1 MTYASVL
8 KLGLLSASLLGF
20 SGCGLASLPG
30 GYTPIEKQ
38 TLSDLRPSNYVP
50 RTADQRAAVLTQGL
64 FAQAAFWSREYDLNP
79 ADLEAAI
86 NLAST
91 LRRLNNPAKAV
102 EITTQTR
109 ALYPRDVDLMTELSA
124 ALIANNQPQKAME
137 IIDAAL
143 RQRPDH
149 ARLWSMKGAALDQ
162 VEMYDQARQ
171 HYSRALQLAPND
183 AGIMANVGLS
193 YALEGD
199 PRTAE
204 VWLRRAA
211 NTPGASAAVRQ
222 NLVLVLGLQGKTE
235 DAQKWANRDLNTN
248 PAQRYT
254 NPASTRQNVPQQA
267 ALAGPVTSPATSPIT
282 NPITSPPPRPVT
294 QPVSSAANISA
305 PRIYGQLN
313 PVQLPQPRQP
323 QRSASTQQPVPLTA
337 SPHGFNL
344 TMPGNPNGPKTAR
357 EAALQMAEQRLAGSA
372 QYQAQ
377 PVAPSMSPAMPPS
390 MPLAQQQI
398 IATNVAP
405 QSVLERIAQNNLS
418 KRTLAQQQQ
427 AQYQALAQ
435 QRAMQQRVQQ
445 QQYGA
450 PATPPTGQPYGHQPY
465 PPQVDMKIYPQYNS
479 NYAQN
484 QQDTRTP
491 ARTRRR

>member
-8 KLGLLSASLLGF
+8 KLGILSVSLLGL

-38 TLSDLRPSNYVP
+38 TLNDLRPSNYVP

-109 ALYPRDVDLMTELSA
+109 ALYPRNIDLMTELGA
-124 ALIANNQPQKAME
+124 ALIASNQPQKAIE
-137 IIDAAL
+137 IIDTAL
-143 RQRPDH
+143 RQRPDQ

-162 VEMYDQARQ
+162 VEMFDQARQ

-204 VWLRRAA
+204 IWLRRAA

-235 DAQKWANRDLNTN
+235 DAQKWANRDLNTKTARMNAN
-248 PAQRYT
+248 PAPTQR
-254 NPASTRQNVPQQA
+254 RVPQQA
-267 ALAGPVTSPATSPIT
+267 ALAGPTTNPTVSPA
-282 NPITSPPPRPVT
+282 PRPVT
-294 QPVSSAANISA
+294 QPVNNAANISA

-313 PVQLPQPRQP
+313 PAQPIQPGQP
-323 QRSASTQQPVPLTA
+323 QRSASTQQPTPLTA
-337 SPHGFNL
+337 TPHGFNL
-344 TMPGNPNGPKTAR
+344 TMPGDPSGPKTAR

-372 QYQAQ
+372 QYQAR
-377 PVAPSMSPAMPPS
+377 PVPPA

-398 IATNVAP
+398 IATNTTPQSVLAQ

-427 AQYQALAQ
+427 AQYQDLAQ
-435 QRAMQQRVQQ
+435 QRAQ
-445 QQYGA
+445 QQYGTPAQA
-450 PATPPTGQPYGHQPY
+450 PVYGQQPYA
-465 PPQVDMKIYPQYNS
+465 PQVDMRIYPQYS
-479 NYAQN
+479 PEYAQN

-491 ARTRRR
+491 ARSRRR

>member
-1 MTYASVL
+1 MTYASSL
-8 KLGLLSASLLGF
+8 KLGLLSVSLLSL

-38 TLSDLRPSNYVP
+38 TINDLRPANYVP
-50 RTADQRAAVLTQGL
+50 RTADQRAAILTQGL

-109 ALYPRDVDLMTELSA
+109 ALYPRDVDLMTELGA
-124 ALIANNQPQKAME
+124 ALIANNQPQKAIE
-137 IIDAAL
+137 IIDTAL
-143 RQRPDH
+143 RQRPDR

-162 VEMYDQARQ
+162 VEMFDQARQ
-171 HYSRALQLAPND
+171 HYTRALQLAPND

-211 NTPGASAAVRQ
+211 NVPGASAAVRQ
-222 NLVLVLGLQGKTE
+222 NLALVLGLQGKTE
-235 DAQKWANRDLNTN
+235 DAQRWANRDLNTN
-248 PAQRYT
+248 TAQMNANPAPAQPVPTQYG
-254 NPASTRQNVPQQA
+254 VPQQA
-267 ALAGPVTSPATSPIT
+267 ALAGPTSRVMAK
-282 NPITSPPPRPVT
+282 PVT
-294 QPVSSAANISA
+294 QPVSSASNRYA
-305 PRIYGQLN
+305 PRVYGQLD
-313 PVQLPQPRQP
+313 PAQPTQARQP
-323 QRSASTQQPVPLTA
+323 QRSASTQHPTPLTA
-337 SPHGFNL
+337 APRGFNL
-344 TMPGNPNGPKTAR
+344 TMPSDPNGPKTSQQ
-357 EAALQMAEQRLAGSA
+357 AALQMAEQRLVGSGNI
-372 QYQAQ
+372 QYQTQAVPQ
-377 PVAPSMSPAMPPS
+377 ATPY
-390 MPLAQQQI
+390 AQQEI
-398 IATNVAP
+398 ITTNVAP
-405 QSVLERIAQNNLS
+405 QSVLAQQSVLERIAQNNFS

-435 QRAMQQRVQQ
+435 QRAAQQQ

-450 PATPPTGQPYGHQPY
+450 PAQVPAYGQQPYS
-465 PPQVDMKIYPQYNS
+465 PQVDMRIYPQYNS
-479 NYAQN
+479 EYAQN

-491 ARTRRR
+491 ARSRRR